1 MPPLFF
7 FLASSFNVELVY
19 IILKGITQFSYL
31 QCNTNGRCE
40 FSNAKAAKLILET
53 DEEGNKTVIMRE
65 IKVNNLDK
73 WDQGNNDS
81 KIKDDVPDQDN
92 FDPERIEQIQQF
104 HQKVSQ
110 RVEQVAK
117 QLNVKVTFDE
127 RKNVLRMQ

>member
-31 QCNTNGRCE
+31 QCNNGRCE